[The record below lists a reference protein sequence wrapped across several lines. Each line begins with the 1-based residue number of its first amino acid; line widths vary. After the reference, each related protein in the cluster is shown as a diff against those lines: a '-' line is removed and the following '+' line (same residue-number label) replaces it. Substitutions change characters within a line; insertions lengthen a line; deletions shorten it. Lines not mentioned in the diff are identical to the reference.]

1 MNKDM
6 LKRGMFKDKRG
17 ISIDKLFLAE
27 AILIAIVAIG
37 IFAYIN
43 NLSENTLFEKKV
55 IIRDLSLLANTI
67 QSVPGNVYYE
77 YMPSKKTKSKDYVY
91 SFSDNVVTITEEV
104 YKISYPLFYNTFLLF
119 QVYPITQVE
128 KFTISNFNNV
138 FVIAPEKVIGIKY
151 EKNEKGVSVEKSIG
165 ETSNTTIKIL
175 SK

>member
-1 MNKDM
+1 M
-6 LKRGMFKDKRG
+6 LKRGVFKDKRG

-77 YMPSKKTKSKDYVY
+77 YIPSKKTKSKDYIY
-91 SFSDNVVTITEEV
+91 SFSDNMVTISENA

-151 EKNEKGVSVEKSIG
+151 EKGKSVEAIEETKANATTKST
-165 ETSNTTIKIL
+165 EKENLK
-175 SK
+175 